1 MEISTALGKLFRAL
15 QPKKGSVEEL
25 SEAYLI
31 ACHKCTKHALE
42 TVVVKLIRGEID
54 GVSKSFAPSS
64 AELSAAIRSE
74 MQFVEKQVSIA
85 QERMQIED
93 NRPVARRPILIEE
106 RIQIA
111 RQKMADEERKLL
123 LEADSYAAGMTH
135 SRKMPVGSVYSGILC
150 AWYGPP
156 GSLRVPVTQEMLKAD
171 MFEPETPVIEPD
183 IPPSPPVEAYAD
195 VEF

>member
-1 MEISTALGKLFRAL
+1 MALGRLFSAL
-15 QPKKGSVEEL
+15 PIRQGDVVDQIEV
-25 SEAYLI
+25 YVF
-31 ACHKCTKHALE
+31 ALE
-42 TVVVKLIRGEID
+42 EVSHYAMDFVIAQAIRGQHPKF
-54 GVSKSFAPSS
+54 SRKFAPST
-64 AELSAAIRSE
+64 AELGEAIIEVMDSVKRQNE
-74 MQFVEKQVSIA
+74 LA
-85 QERMQIED
+85 QERMQIAD

-171 MFEPETPVIEPD
+171 MFEPETPVSEPD